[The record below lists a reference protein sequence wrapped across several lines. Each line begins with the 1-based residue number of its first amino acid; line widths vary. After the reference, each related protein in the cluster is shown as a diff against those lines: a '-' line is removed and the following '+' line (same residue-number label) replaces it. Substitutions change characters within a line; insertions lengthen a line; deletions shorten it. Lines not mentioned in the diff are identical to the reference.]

1 MQIAELVASA
11 MVDGAPPSPQKNIKQ
26 KDLKLRVKGTLC
38 WAFPRS
44 SLCFRS
50 IYGLSGPMS
59 KKLHMK
65 SPEVG
70 QRLY

>member
-11 MVDGAPPSPQKNIKQ
+11 MVDGAPPSPQKHMKH
-26 KDLKLRVKGTLC
+26 KELKLRVKGLLC
-38 WAFPRS
+38 WAFPRR

-59 KKLHMK
+59 KKLLLK
-65 SPEVG
+65 STEVG